1 MSDCH
6 KTGAQINL
14 PEVFFRFT
22 MSSFSQMAFTAD
34 LEVLPATAEGMKTR
48 NEFADAVSLS
58 SLALCRT
65 PLRSSP
71 MAPRFCFKFDFAQLV
86 VDNRFVDPFPR
97 FIELFTA
104 QGSRMRKS
112 IKTLREYCYRII
124 DLRLEAR
131 ARGESGS
138 VDSKEGKDL
147 LELFM
152 GMGLTRDELLPVVLN
167 FLIAGKSQCLVHP
180 TFHSFEVLTPSWSA
194 LPGRDTTAQSLSW
207 MFYELWKHP
216 ECVKEIRRTVAEH
229 LDGRQMGYDDM
240 KSLPYLQACF
250 YEAVRLHPA
259 VPKNV
264 RTATCDTTIRPYQG
278 TEKLSGE
285 QKDLPDIF
293 IRKGEGVIWCDYAM
307 ARMPENWGPDCEEYK
322 PERFLEKKE
331 DGEVQFKN
339 YGQMVSQTCVLR
351 FQVDPTWLTKMPI
364 QLAHMFNAGPRVCLG
379 QTLATFEGM
388 SVVAAILHK

>member
-1 MSDCH
+1 
-6 KTGAQINL
+6 
-14 PEVFFRFT
+14 
-22 MSSFSQMAFTAD
+22 
-34 LEVLPATAEGMKTR
+34 
-48 NEFADAVSLS
+48 
-58 SLALCRT
+58 
-65 PLRSSP
+65 
-71 MAPRFCFKFDFAQLV
+71 
-86 VDNRFVDPFPR
+86 
-97 FIELFTA
+97 
-104 QGSRMRKS
+104 MRKS

-167 FLIAGKSQCLVHP
+167 FLIAGKSQCFVHS
-180 TFHSFEVLTPSWSA
+180 TFHSFEILTPFWSA

-339 YGQMVSQTCVLR
+339 YGQMVSQSCVLR
-351 FQVDPTWLTKMPI
+351 LKWILRGCQMPI